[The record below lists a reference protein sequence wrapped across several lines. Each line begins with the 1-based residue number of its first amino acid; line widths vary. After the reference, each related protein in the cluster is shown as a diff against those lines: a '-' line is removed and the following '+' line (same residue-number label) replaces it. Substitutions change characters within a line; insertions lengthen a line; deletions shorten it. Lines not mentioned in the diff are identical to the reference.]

1 MIYSINKGTATGP
14 SRLCVLC
21 FTIPFY
27 FTFEKYEY
35 IRRKENK
42 QTILNTGGVFPR
54 LLNFWTKISP
64 SKYVMRIVFGKKSY
78 KTFMFAKRLVSQKK
92 FPKSLPH
99 TYMQTIT
106 CRMKR
111 WENVS
116 TKCYALNSEINLN
129 RNVNKR
135 CLVFLLLA
143 NKNKLLGERQ
153 KMQPNPQFAYGRRW
167 NWCVSSSHYW
177 KFQWISGWFS
187 VFFLD
192 DVVLSITVQC
202 SKFVSVKVMHF
213 LWIFLSPS
221 LIHEFIAT
229 NIC

>member
-1 MIYSINKGTATGP
+1 MIYSIHKGTATGP

-78 KTFMFAKRLVSQKK
+78 KTFMFAKRLVSQKN
-92 FPKSLPH
+92 SQRHYLIH
-99 TYMQTIT
+99 MQTIT
-106 CRMKR
+106 CRMQR
-111 WENVS
+111 WKNVS
-116 TKCYALNSEINLN
+116 TKCYALHSEINLN
-129 RNVNKR
+129 RN
-135 CLVFLLLA
+135 A

-153 KMQPNPQFAYGRRW
+153 KMQPNPRFSYGRRR

-177 KFQWISGWFS
+177 KLLWISGWFS
-187 VFFLD
+187 FFFLD

-213 LWIFLSPS
+213 LWIF
-221 LIHEFIAT
+221 FIAFV
-229 NIC
+229 NSWIRCNEYVLV